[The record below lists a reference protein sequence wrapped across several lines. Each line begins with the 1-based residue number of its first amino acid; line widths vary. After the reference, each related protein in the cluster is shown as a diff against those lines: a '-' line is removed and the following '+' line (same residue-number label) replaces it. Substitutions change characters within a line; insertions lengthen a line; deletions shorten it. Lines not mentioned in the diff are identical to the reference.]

1 MDSGRIAKKET
12 EGDKWTWAG
21 GVSTKGARPQGGYS
35 LRECLDFIL
44 SEKTIWWYTAS
55 LDLIGLR
62 KCGCF
67 PKRFQVGSFQG
78 TEVQLDLFVWEKCSG
93 HGCGQVPQPSIAS
106 HQTTATMIGGFGAQ
120 VFGVSRTHGLAWKLD
135 LSFRALPDDDGD
147 DDGGDDESCLG
158 PWLSGD
164 EGACKYFQTVADMK
178 KKANVKDPSN
188 SAQKAL
194 LQEGGSVPVSRHANL

>member
-1 MDSGRIAKKET
+1 MVALPRRRRRATSGPGQVELAPK
-12 EGDKWTWAG
+12 
-21 GVSTKGARPQGGYS
+21 ARQGGY
-35 LRECLDFIL
+35 LLLECLDFIL
-44 SEKTIWWYTAS
+44 SGKTIWWYIAS
-55 LDLIGLR
+55 LNLIGPLR
-62 KCGCF
+62 KRDCF

-93 HGCGQVPQPSIAS
+93 HGCSQVPQPSIAS
-106 HQTTATMIGGFGAQ
+106 HQTTATMIDGFDAQ
-120 VFGVSRTHGLAWKLD
+120 VFGVSRTHGLAWNLD
-135 LSFRALPDDDGD
+135 LSFRALPDDDD
-147 DDGGDDESCLG
+147 DDESCLG
-158 PWLSGD
+158 PLLSGD